1 MSADDPRRDTAE
13 LARLLPAP
21 AERDLP
27 AGRQH
32 TLKEHLMSEL
42 RLAGSPPAG
51 RPATRRRRTPA
62 IVIAAATAAALAAA
76 VVLTLLPGN
85 TSGAS
90 PAAMRLLAKIAT
102 AAARQPSPP
111 VRDSQFWYIKSWVA
125 YLVCNGGS
133 GNNCVLEKPHER
145 QIWLSVS
152 NLCVTGLLHE
162 DGQDTPLAENTSCPD
177 RGHMNA
183 PTYRFLQS
191 LPTDPRALL
200 SLIEREMAGQQPRPE
215 EAFTTIGDLLRE
227 AIAPPRVSAALYR
240 AAALIPGVTVV
251 ADATDAVGRHG
262 VAVAMTSQGVRSEW
276 IFSRQT
282 LQYLGERDINIA
294 NGATAGEAAVLQ
306 RAFVN
311 HAGQIP
317 G

>member
-1 MSADDPRRDTAE
+1 MTPPGCVRPGRRWVGFAAASARSSRCASGRSWTTPRPPGHWGCRSAPCGPGCRGHAASSGSWSPPAGNPWAAADRCWMTAKTRPGRNRREPMNADDPRRKDVAE

-42 RLAGSPPAG
+42 RLPASPPAG

-111 VRDSQFWYIKSWVA
+111 VRDSQFWYIKSWAA

-152 NLCVTGLLHE
+152 NLFVTGLL
-162 DGQDTPLAENTSCPD
+162 
-177 RGHMNA
+177 
-183 PTYRFLQS
+183 
-191 LPTDPRALL
+191 
-200 SLIEREMAGQQPRPE
+200 
-215 EAFTTIGDLLRE
+215 
-227 AIAPPRVSAALYR
+227 
-240 AAALIPGVTVV
+240 
-251 ADATDAVGRHG
+251 
-262 VAVAMTSQGVRSEW
+262 
-276 IFSRQT
+276 
-282 LQYLGERDINIA
+282 
-294 NGATAGEAAVLQ
+294 
-306 RAFVN
+306 
-311 HAGQIP
+311 
-317 G
+317 